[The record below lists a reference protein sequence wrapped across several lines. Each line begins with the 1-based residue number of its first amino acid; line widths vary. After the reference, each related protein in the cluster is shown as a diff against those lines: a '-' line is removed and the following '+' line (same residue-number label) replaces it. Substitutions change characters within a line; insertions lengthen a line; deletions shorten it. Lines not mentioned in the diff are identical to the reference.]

1 MMSNREKIEQAKLKV
16 ADEALNL
23 EGELRDIAE
32 DLEDINWKPL
42 FKAFKRY
49 RSLTK
54 DEGTPI
60 GQDYSEADE
69 QTWRKL

>member
-1 MMSNREKIEQAKLKV
+1 MSKQEKIEQAKLRI

-23 EGELRDIAE
+23 EGVFGDISE

>member
-32 DLEDINWKPL
+32 DLEEISWQPL

-49 RSLTK
+49 RKVMESVLLT
-54 DEGTPI
+54 TT
-60 GQDYSEADE
+60 DYSEADE